1 MTDRSDGTVRQQSN
15 GADNHRGRFLDRLAE
30 AQGGLPHE
38 TQSALGDEAERVL
51 LALGAGLVLA
61 WNEVPQDTQQRI
73 FESAVFAGDPAQ
85 AGALRAELATFLHRH
100 KDDAVA

>member
-1 MTDRSDGTVRQQSN
+1 MTDLSGRTAPQQAN
-15 GADNHRGRFLDRLAE
+15 GVDNHRGRFLDSLAE
-30 AQGGLPHE
+30 AQGGITQE
-38 TQSALGDEAERVL
+38 TRSALGDEAERVL

-100 KDDAVA
+100 KDDVVA